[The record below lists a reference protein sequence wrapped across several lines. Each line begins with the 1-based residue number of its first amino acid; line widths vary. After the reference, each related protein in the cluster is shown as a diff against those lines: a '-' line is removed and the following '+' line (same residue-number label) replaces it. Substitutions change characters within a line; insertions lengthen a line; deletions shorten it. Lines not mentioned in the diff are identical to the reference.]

1 MSLGGNHH
9 FWPEYNWR
17 PLFMGDPQIL
27 VGKYGSL
34 QRGGSPMK
42 IWGSPMKIW
51 GSPMKIGGS
60 TTRIWQ
66 FQTKIWGLLI
76 KILRSPM

>member
-1 MSLGGNHH
+1 MSLGRNHH
-9 FWPEYNWR
+9 YWPEYYWR
-17 PLFMGDPQIL
+17 PLFIGDPQIL